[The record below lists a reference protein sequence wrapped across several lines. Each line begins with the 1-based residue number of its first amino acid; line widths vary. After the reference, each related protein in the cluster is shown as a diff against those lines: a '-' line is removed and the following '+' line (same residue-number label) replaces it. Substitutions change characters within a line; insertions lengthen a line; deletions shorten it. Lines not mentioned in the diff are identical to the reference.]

1 MFGCGGDRDPGKRAP
16 MATAA
21 QSADHVVLTD
31 DNPRTESSID
41 IINAAMKGFTD
52 TTNVIVIADRAKAI
66 RHAVQ
71 HAQADDLVLVA
82 GKGHEDYQIIGKTKF
97 PFSDRAEVL
106 AALEVA
112 S

>member
-1 MFGCGGDRDPGKRAP
+1 
-16 MATAA
+16 MADAA

-31 DNPRTESSID
+31 DNPRTESSAD
-41 IINAAMKGFTD
+41 IISATMKGFA
-52 TTNVIVIADRAKAI
+52 NPAQVMVIADRAAAI
-66 RHAVQ
+66 RHAVS
-71 HAQADDLVLVA
+71 HAKPDDLVLVA
-82 GKGHEDYQIIGKTKF
+82 GKGHEDYQMIGKTKH